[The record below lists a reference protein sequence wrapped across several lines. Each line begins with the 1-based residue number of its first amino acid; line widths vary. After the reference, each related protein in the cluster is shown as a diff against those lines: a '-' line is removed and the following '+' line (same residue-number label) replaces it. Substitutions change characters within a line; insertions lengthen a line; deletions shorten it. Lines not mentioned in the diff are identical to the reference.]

1 MSLQSGVED
10 ADHEAVGRKQPPAG
24 SGRLRSSMESFLDEY
39 QLVRLWISAAGLVP
53 VSAFLIL
60 GRSVDLA
67 APIGVVL
74 LVVAGHAS
82 WCRARHIR
90 SPKTMLLLDVTLWGW
105 VMTLMPNVVVP
116 TATLA
121 FLALLV
127 ILFGEGYWIALF
139 LTYLAGWYGYA
150 YFAGTPLDF
159 DSGVAF
165 AGVLMTVGGLAV
177 VVSHVRRW
185 LGRLDAN
192 RSQMLGTV
200 SHELRNNLTGMIGIT
215 DLMSEDLEIDPV
227 EMKDLMVLAN
237 QQAVEASEIVEDL
250 LTISRL
256 EGSVL
261 TVESVPVDVASEVAT
276 VVSRFAGEGTDVS
289 IEGAEV
295 TRPARGD
302 ALRVRQIL
310 RNLVS
315 NAVRYGGP
323 HIAITTTES
332 DGHITITVSDDG
344 DGVRPED
351 VDSIFLAYR
360 RSTSTRRDAASVG
373 LGLWICRQLAV
384 AMRGTIAYQRVES
397 CTRFVLQLPVYVESV
412 DGQEL
417 AAAPRRPMSAL
428 STHRDSLSSAV
439 SI

>member
-1 MSLQSGVED
+1 
-10 ADHEAVGRKQPPAG
+10 
-24 SGRLRSSMESFLDEY
+24 
-39 QLVRLWISAAGLVP
+39 
-53 VSAFLIL
+53 
-60 GRSVDLA
+60 
-67 APIGVVL
+67 
-74 LVVAGHAS
+74 
-82 WCRARHIR
+82 
-90 SPKTMLLLDVTLWGW
+90 
-105 VMTLMPNVVVP
+105 
-116 TATLA
+116 
-121 FLALLV
+121 
-127 ILFGEGYWIALF
+127 
-139 LTYLAGWYGYA
+139 
-150 YFAGTPLDF
+150 
-159 DSGVAF
+159 
-165 AGVLMTVGGLAV
+165 
-177 VVSHVRRW
+177 
-185 LGRLDAN
+185 
-192 RSQMLGTV
+192 
-200 SHELRNNLTGMIGIT
+200 
-215 DLMSEDLEIDPV
+215 
-227 EMKDLMVLAN
+227 
-237 QQAVEASEIVEDL
+237 
-250 LTISRL
+250 
-256 EGSVL
+256 
-261 TVESVPVDVASEVAT
+261 VESVPVDVAGEVAT